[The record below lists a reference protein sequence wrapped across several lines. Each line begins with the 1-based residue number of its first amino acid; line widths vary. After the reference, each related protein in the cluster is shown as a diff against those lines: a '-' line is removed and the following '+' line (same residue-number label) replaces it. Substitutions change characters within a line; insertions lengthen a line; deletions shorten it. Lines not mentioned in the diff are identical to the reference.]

1 MYFCIS
7 VHARARVC
15 VLAPQWA
22 CCMSWPFYYETVEYQ
37 LFISHSMNSSLRIQK
52 TNGSGGLSQHARVNH
67 SWMFIKHK
75 HILCLPATLATL
87 SASWLFAPFERLGLR
102 CLPPPVAERMLRRCT
117 SVALKKATMKGCLFW
132 GPLRPTRPAVRGL
145 ILSPVGGDREDS
157 ATGVQTDQC
166 ANEKSWAPE
175 FKKICPCLV
184 WLFLS
189 FYLHVNC
196 SYWNHFRCIW
206 FYTSDFLLWIPL
218 PSPPLK

>member
-7 VHARARVC
+7 VHACACVC
-15 VLAPQWA
+15 VCVSASISMLHELALLLWNCRAPVIYF
-22 CCMSWPFYYETVEYQ
+22 PFHEFFTKDTKDKW
-37 LFISHSMNSSLRIQK
+37 IQ
-52 TNGSGGLSQHARVNH
+52 GLSQHARVNH

-175 FKKICPCLV
+175 FK
-184 WLFLS
+184 
-189 FYLHVNC
+189 
-196 SYWNHFRCIW
+196 
-206 FYTSDFLLWIPL
+206 
-218 PSPPLK
+218 